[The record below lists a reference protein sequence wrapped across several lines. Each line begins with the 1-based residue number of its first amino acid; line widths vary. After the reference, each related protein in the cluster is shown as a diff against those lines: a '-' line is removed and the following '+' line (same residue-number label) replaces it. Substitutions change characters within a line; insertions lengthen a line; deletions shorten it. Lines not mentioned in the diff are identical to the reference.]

1 MLDQLI
7 GGAGD
12 AGVTHD
18 LAADLLGYTPDTLLD
33 EVVDAFAA
41 GDGGAVFAVVDKV
54 IETGQDPRRFT
65 EDLLRRLRD
74 LVIVDA
80 VPGATASGLIDV
92 SEDQGERLVAQAAR
106 FGSTDLS
113 RAADIVATGL
123 TEMRG
128 ATAPRLLLELI
139 LARVLLP
146 GADHTTLG
154 LGARLDRLE
163 RRLDISGTPAA
174 AAPAAAPAPALPR
187 PGPPRGRA
195 RPRQPGQDRR
205 RVAGDRGGRGLAAGT
220 ADGRRRPRSAARH
233 PAAPAARAPAADART
248 GTVRGAEPGRRAPPL
263 ARHRR
268 GDQGPAPDGVDPPE
282 PELPGRRARG
292 DDPDARLHQRGRPR
306 QLHQHRLPRRRPR
319 GRDRRRRRRLDDR
332 HHRRPG
338 RAAGRRRGRTGDG
351 PQRGGARA
359 PAAPAAE
366 TEPEAPPASEP
377 EPPATSAARN
387 AAREAI
393 KDTRPAGAEA
403 TGSDDLRSA
412 DADADRDDL
421 VIDEETLGS
430 EDLLARE
437 LGAQMIEEI
446 PNT

>member
-1 MLDQLI
+1 MT
-7 GGAGD
+7 

-41 GDGGAVFAVVDKV
+41 GDGGSVFAVVDKV

-163 RRLDISGTPAA
+163 RRLDISGTPPA
-174 AAPAAAPAPALPR
+174 AAPAAAPAPAPAQDR
-187 PGPPRGRA
+187 PAAEPALGNPVA
-195 RPRQPGQDRR
+195 DRR
-205 RVAGDRGGRGLAAGT
+205 RVAGDRGGRGLAAGA
-220 ADGRRRPRSAARH
+220 ADG
-233 PAAPAARAPAADART
+233 RAPAA
-248 GTVRGAEPGRRAPPL
+248 GTAPAPSPHRRRAPH
-263 ARHRR
+263 A
-268 GDQGPAPDGVDPPE
+268 APDT
-282 PELPGRRARG
+282 A
-292 DDPDARLHQRGRPR
+292 H
-306 QLHQHRLPRRRPR
+306 
-319 GRDRRRRRRLDDR
+319 
-332 HHRRPG
+332 RPG
-338 RAAGRRRGRTGDG
+338 R
-351 PQRGGARA
+351 
-359 PAAPAAE
+359 
-366 TEPEAPPASEP
+366 
-377 EPPATSAARN
+377 
-387 AAREAI
+387 
-393 KDTRPAGAEA
+393 
-403 TGSDDLRSA
+403 
-412 DADADRDDL
+412 
-421 VIDEETLGS
+421 
-430 EDLLARE
+430 
-437 LGAQMIEEI
+437 
-446 PNT
+446 